1 MFSFYDTNFIGKSN
15 YPDIKATV
23 DTYNGY
29 QFKLDSGTAVANAT
43 ADDIKAG
50 EIYFMYNIIDK
61 PEIENT
67 EDYYVEA
74 NEYIRAFRLKDFA
87 GMSFNFSS
95 DLVTDT
101 YATVNVGDKL
111 VGRSTANTT
120 DTMKWNVAA
129 DVTGYSV
136 YLEVMKKTTFG
147 TFTYQKGAGTIPG
160 GYIVKV
166 HVVDLVD

>member
-1 MFSFYDTNFIGKSN
+1 MFSFYDTNFIGKAN
-15 YPDIKATV
+15 HPEIKATV

-29 QFKLDSGTAVANAT
+29 QFKLDDDTAVANAT
-43 ADDIKAG
+43 ADDIKSG

-67 EDYYVEA
+67 EDYYVKS

-87 GMSFNFSS
+87 GLSFNFTG

-101 YATVNVGDKL
+101 YTNVKVGDKL
-111 VGRSTANTT
+111 VGRSVADTT
-120 DTMKWNVAA
+120 DPMKWKVAE

-136 YLEVMKKTTFG
+136 YLEVMKKTTYG
-147 TFTYQKGAGTIPG
+147 TFTYQKGTGTIPG

-166 HVVDLVD
+166 HVA